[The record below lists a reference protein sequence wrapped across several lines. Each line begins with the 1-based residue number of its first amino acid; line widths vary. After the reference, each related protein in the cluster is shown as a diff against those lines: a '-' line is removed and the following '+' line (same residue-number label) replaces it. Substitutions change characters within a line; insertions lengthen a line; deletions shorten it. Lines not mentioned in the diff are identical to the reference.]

1 MMKFKR
7 WLFGEHQ
14 INNPLGKTEG
24 TLYII
29 RFFRKEGLM
38 SIFYKA
44 LAQIEYCVS
53 QGYTPYIDM
62 DFFKTMYSSH
72 QGKKNSWMNY
82 FTEPKIFN
90 DRILSYKTIIIGDAG
105 GVLGKTK
112 LFHPYWAQ
120 SFDRFTEKGEFI
132 EHHIGIS
139 DEVLNLVKEQE
150 KKIDIEN
157 CIGCLVR
164 GTDYVS
170 CKPKGHPIQ
179 PSVEEIIEQLEKF
192 VKKYDTYIFLVTED
206 QKMKERLVSYFGNRI
221 VFVDNDIQL
230 SAYKENKLL
239 ASTVAEE
246 NIVETGQ
253 IYLEKL
259 ILLSKCKYLVA
270 GQTNGSLFS
279 LMYNKGAYED
289 VYLFNKGWY

>member
-1 MMKFKR
+1 MKLKN
-7 WLFGEHQ
+7 WLFAEHQ
-14 INNPLGKTEG
+14 VYNPFGSRRDTV
-24 TLYII
+24 YII

-38 SIFYKA
+38 SIFYKT
-44 LAQIEYCVS
+44 LVQLEYCINK
-53 QGYTPYIDM
+53 GYIPYVDIDL
-62 DFFKTMYSSH
+62 FKTMYSSH
-72 QGKKNSWMNY
+72 TGKKNSWTNY
-82 FTEPKIFN
+82 FSEPKN
-90 DRILSYKTIIIGDAG
+90 SNNRILSFNRIIIGNAG

-120 SFDRFTEKGEFI
+120 AFDNFKEKGDFI
-132 EHHIGIS
+132 EQHIEIS
-139 DEVLNLVKEQE
+139 SEILKLVDAQE
-150 KKIDIEN
+150 KKIDIKK

-179 PSVEEIIEQLEKF
+179 PSINEIIEQLEIF
-192 VKKYDTYIFLVTED
+192 VKKYNTSIFLVTED
-206 QKMKERLVSYFGNRI
+206 LKIKEELISHFGNRI

-230 SAYKENKLL
+230 STYKENKLL
-239 ASTVAEE
+239 ASTVKGED
-246 NIVETGQ
+246 IVKTGQ

-279 LMYNKGAYED
+279 LMYNKGTYED